1 MQRTPLTSV
10 GVELF
15 IHNAIARA
23 RARSL
28 AAGRL
33 WGLSSTQ
40 PPTRERSWNT
50 TSEPTRAASLSVII
64 GWPYYPGTKPQK
76 GKRGVSLRELLHHI
90 DISWRPGSTKTSFFF
105 FSFSKTHRF
114 SCLCTPF
121 RFPTGLLRPKQK
133 KKIPSRLYSSSS
145 PHSGNRAQSQSLAC
159 VCVTSSFFLSFPSLE
174 PFSYSVFVAR
184 HPGRALS
191 GGMRLLWYSLYIYIL
206 CSSSS
211 FPPTSFSLH
220 HIRYIYIYKRK
231 RERERA
237 ILCQHPKNPFGFS
250 YRPFPGFPDHWLP
263 FSLVIRLPD

>member
-1 MQRTPLTSV
+1 MNYCIISTS
-10 GVELF
+10 
-15 IHNAIARA
+15 ADDRA
-23 RARSL
+23 R
-28 AAGRL
+28 
-33 WGLSSTQ
+33 
-40 PPTRERSWNT
+40 
-50 TSEPTRAASLSVII
+50 
-64 GWPYYPGTKPQK
+64 QK
-76 GKRGVSLRELLHHI
+76 FL
-90 DISWRPGSTKTSFFF
+90 FF

-231 RERERA
+231 RERE
-237 ILCQHPKNPFGFS
+237 S
-250 YRPFPGFPDHWLP
+250 YTLPTPEKPLWLLLSPVSRFPRPLAAF
-263 FSLVIRLPD
+263 

>member
-1 MQRTPLTSV
+1 MNYCIISTS
-10 GVELF
+10 
-15 IHNAIARA
+15 ADDRA
-23 RARSL
+23 R
-28 AAGRL
+28 
-33 WGLSSTQ
+33 
-40 PPTRERSWNT
+40 
-50 TSEPTRAASLSVII
+50 
-64 GWPYYPGTKPQK
+64 QK
-76 GKRGVSLRELLHHI
+76 FL
-90 DISWRPGSTKTSFFF
+90 FF